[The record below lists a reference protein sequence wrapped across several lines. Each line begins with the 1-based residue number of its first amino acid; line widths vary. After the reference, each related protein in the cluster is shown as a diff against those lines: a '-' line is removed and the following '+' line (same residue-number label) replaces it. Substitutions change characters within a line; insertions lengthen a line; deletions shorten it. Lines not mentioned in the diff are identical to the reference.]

1 MDLPFLFSQ
10 RPIFR
15 AYNLTADLNM
25 RHVADI
31 HIVSVKLRY
40 LCFSQCIGN
49 MVIGVGVR
57 FPCATRLGNM
67 VIAWYLEN
75 SLFDQHLL
83 TLHFPYLVSDN
94 LLLSF

>member
-49 MVIGVGVR
+49 MVIS
-57 FPCATRLGNM
+57 
-67 VIAWYLEN
+67 WYLEN

>member
-1 MDLPFLFSQ
+1 
-10 RPIFR
+10 
-15 AYNLTADLNM
+15 M

-49 MVIGVGVR
+49 MVIS
-57 FPCATRLGNM
+57 
-67 VIAWYLEN
+67 WYLEN
-75 SLFDQHLL
+75 SLFDQHLPTL
-83 TLHFPYLVSDN
+83 HFPYLVSDTLHFPYLVSDN